1 MAAALVHKR
10 VAVVDPI
17 DFAVGKVV
25 GVVVVHMEAEPVAD
39 SIAQGALDLVV
50 ETEGKRIEAVDQVG
64 EEEVCCSPTVLVGKV
79 RMCHMG

>member
-25 GVVVVHMEAEPVAD
+25 AVVVHMEADPVAD

-50 ETEGKRIEAVDQVG
+50 ETEGKRIEVVDQVG
-64 EEEVCCSPTVLVGKV
+64 EEEVCCSPTVLVDKV